1 MSFQTVTMTL
11 LDGFLLNIE
20 LFAVTLVLS
29 LPLGLVVSFGTMSRF
44 KPLSLLVRL
53 YVYIMRS
60 TPLMLQLAVVFY
72 LPGIV
77 FGPGHSLGRMGAAV
91 LAFVLNYAA
100 YFSEIFR
107 GGIQGVPAGQREAG
121 QVLGMSRSQ
130 IFFKVTLLQVVKR
143 IVPPMGN
150 EIITLVKDTSLSNFI
165 MVGEIIKLAKD
176 PFNGFTIVEMG
187 LMAGFSLFGKN
198 VFNIWPIILGTWLYA
213 RYQKEP
219 FSKYASVAL
228 LATAL
233 APLVSYMALGSVHAS
248 LPLGVFTGILVG
260 FLLPSLSAYTYKIQ
274 NGMNLYNMGFACG
287 LFAMMV
293 VPILT
298 AFGDKPDS
306 VLYWSTG
313 LNFELSLAC
322 GALCVVFILIGTFG
336 CGDPAWAVW
345 AGYRRLLSTTGR
357 APNDYLRMFGA
368 GPVMVNIGINGL
380 IGIAYVLL
388 VGGDLNGPT
397 LGGIFTIMGFSAFG
411 KHPRNI
417 IPVMFG
423 VWLGAYGMH
432 YEPNYPALQLAGLF
446 GTTLAPVAG
455 HFGPVCGIL
464 AGFIHSALVLQTG
477 GPVAGLNLYNNGFS
491 GGLIAIVLYPT
502 LTAIIRHRRPK
513 LRDADYYDLFE
524 ADQPINMSTWHTHR
538 PTPEEK
544 AAEAAGRMTDDLP
557 EREGFQRMQKNE
569 KKENG

>member
-1 MSFQTVTMTL
+1 MLLGVLLDDPADILPGLYRIVTMQDL
-11 LDGFLLNIE
+11 LITD
-20 LFAVTLVLS
+20 
-29 LPLGLVVSFGTMSRF
+29 
-44 KPLSLLVRL
+44 
-53 YVYIMRS
+53 YVYIAGVGA
-60 TPLMLQLAVVFY
+60 TLINCGLIML
-72 LPGIV
+72 I
-77 FGPGHSLGRMGAAV
+77 SV
-91 LAFVLNYAA
+91 L
-100 YFSEIFR
+100 
-107 GGIQGVPAGQREAG
+107 
-121 QVLGMSRSQ
+121 
-130 IFFKVTLLQVVKR
+130 
-143 IVPPMGN
+143 
-150 EIITLVKDTSLSNFI
+150 
-165 MVGEIIKLAKD
+165 IIKLSKD
-176 PFNGFTIVEMG
+176 ALNGFTLVEIG

-357 APNDYLRMFGA
+357 APS
-368 GPVMVNIGINGL
+368 
-380 IGIAYVLL
+380 
-388 VGGDLNGPT
+388 LNF
-397 LGGIFTIMGFSAFG
+397 IF
-411 KHPRNI
+411 
-417 IPVMFG
+417 
-423 VWLGAYGMH
+423 
-432 YEPNYPALQLAGLF
+432 
-446 GTTLAPVAG
+446 
-455 HFGPVCGIL
+455 
-464 AGFIHSALVLQTG
+464 
-477 GPVAGLNLYNNGFS
+477 
-491 GGLIAIVLYPT
+491 
-502 LTAIIRHRRPK
+502 
-513 LRDADYYDLFE
+513 
-524 ADQPINMSTWHTHR
+524 
-538 PTPEEK
+538 
-544 AAEAAGRMTDDLP
+544 AA
-557 EREGFQRMQKNE
+557 QN
-569 KKENG
+569 

>member
-1 MSFQTVTMTL
+1 MNTSRYYQYIFPGTIAFSVVLMLIGLSMGHPEQLLSGLWKIVTMQDL
-11 LDGFLLNIE
+11 LITDYIHIAGPAAAFVN
-20 LFAVTLVLS
+20 A
-29 LPLGLVVSFGTMSRF
+29 GLVT
-44 KPLSLLVRL
+44 
-53 YVYIMRS
+53 
-60 TPLMLQLAVVFY
+60 
-72 LPGIV
+72 
-77 FGPGHSLGRMGAAV
+77 
-91 LAFVLNYAA
+91 
-100 YFSEIFR
+100 
-107 GGIQGVPAGQREAG
+107 
-121 QVLGMSRSQ
+121 
-130 IFFKVTLLQVVKR
+130 
-143 IVPPMGN
+143 
-150 EIITLVKDTSLSNFI
+150 IISIL
-165 MVGEIIKLAKD
+165 IIKLAKD

-293 VPILT
+293 VPVLT

-306 VLYWSTG
+306 AMYWSTG
-313 LNFELSLAC
+313 RNTELGFAC
-322 GALCVVFILIGTFG
+322 AMICAVLILMGLFSSDKG
-336 CGDPAWAVW
+336 VKDVLER
-345 AGYRRLLSTTGR
+345 YHLLLTTTGR

-368 GPVMVNIGINGL
+368 GPVLINIGLNGL
-380 IGIAYVLL
+380 IGMAYILL
-388 VGGDLNGPT
+388 VDGDINGPT

-417 IPVMFG
+417 IPVMLG

-446 GTTLAPVAG
+446 GTTLAPVSG
-455 HFGPVCGIL
+455 HFGAVFGVA

-491 GGLIAIVLYPT
+491 GGLIAIVMYPT
-502 LTAIIRHRRPK
+502 LTAVVRHRRPK

-524 ADQPINMSTWHTHR
+524 EDQPINMSYWHIR
-538 PTPEEK
+538 KPKPGEEH
-544 AAEAAGRMTDDLP
+544 GS
-557 EREGFQRMQKNE
+557 RMQDDVPDQE
-569 KKENG
+569 RAQREKENGG